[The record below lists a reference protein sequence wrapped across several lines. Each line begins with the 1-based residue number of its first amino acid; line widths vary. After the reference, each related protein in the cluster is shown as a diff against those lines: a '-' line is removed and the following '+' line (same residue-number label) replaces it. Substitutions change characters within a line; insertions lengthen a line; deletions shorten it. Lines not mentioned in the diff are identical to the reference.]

1 MTIEVL
7 RDFHPAIGAWFA
19 QKYGRCT
26 PIQEQAW
33 ASILRGDH
41 TLIASPTGS
50 GKTLAALLPCIDR
63 LARAKE
69 SEAGTGTGTGA
80 IAGAQGV
87 RVVYVAPLKALN
99 NDIHHHIIQYVEEM
113 ERTAAEQGMDWPGI
127 RVAVRTGDTSASSR
141 ASMLRKPPDL
151 LITTPESL
159 YILLTARRSREML
172 RGVEQVVVDEIHD
185 LAASRRGTHLSITLE
200 RLVEWSGRS
209 PQRIGVSATQKPL
222 SRVARFLGGWDD
234 TDPRPVNVVEH
245 HGDKQFHLQVVMPRR
260 QTISQAKEDFWT
272 PLVDCIIK
280 RMSEHTTSLV
290 FANNRRL
297 CERLALRINEHAG
310 SEIARSHHGS
320 VAKEQRLEVER
331 LLKTGELKCLV
342 ATSSLEL
349 GIDVGHIDLVIQ
361 VDSPKQ
367 AATGIQRFGRAGHQV
382 DGISRGL
389 ILVKN
394 RTDLPEAIVL
404 GRQIADREIEEI
416 RIPRNTLDVVSQ
428 QAVAMAA
435 GDDWTLERLYRV
447 IARSDSCHELPQ
459 DKLEGMLKV
468 LSGLFPFVRPLID
481 WDQGTGIL
489 TSRKNTMMA
498 ALLGT
503 GTIQQGS
510 NYPVLHADSRIQLG
524 DLDEEYVYESRVG
537 DVFQLGVSSWRI
549 QSITNHHV
557 YVTETRQQWSEI
569 PFWKG
574 ESIGRSFEIGETV
587 GRFFEQL
594 AERIV
599 MTSTEEQKTWLAE
612 RYFADADSTEELIR
626 LVKQQRESST
636 LPTHRHLLIEYFADE
651 INHTHL
657 LIHSLFGKRVNRTW
671 MLALQ
676 HLFVQRTDHPFY
688 AYAKDNG
695 IEFIF
700 QQWDPACLQ
709 WIREVTAE
717 SLEASLLEVIPSSP
731 QFGLT
736 FRRMAEMS
744 LLLRRSYERVPAA
757 LQRLRSEQLLKAS
770 LPYAEHFPLIREAI
784 HDCLHEQLD
793 ADRLRHLLQSIQSGD
808 IRVTT
813 QAADQPSPFAR
824 MLMSDLIDN
833 KLYEGE
839 SVGRDIQM
847 QLLSLNKEMAVEMFG
862 SAAVAQAISPE
873 AVQAEQARLTASI
886 GEPDELVRLLKQRG
900 DMSPQELARLADGAP
915 WESWVDELKR
925 QRRIV
930 SVKLAGQQ
938 RWISGDEDDIYSRF
952 PDDDFACRFVLT
964 RYVEGRLSFTE
975 RELAERYGL
984 SSDRASEL
992 VRQFREEAL
1001 IEEAPFAERHGEKS
1015 WTGSAM
1021 LTRMI
1026 RSSVR
1031 EFQQGSEAVDAE
1043 YYLLDVLERH
1053 GLFSEPRWT
1062 GVEGLKQAIA
1072 SLQGVYLPVAQWESI
1087 AFPSRVAGYRKELLD
1102 ELCASGEVIWLGDKS
1117 PDGKEGR
1124 IAFFSAENKELYAP
1138 RITAAGQG
1146 ETKHPELLSVLQRL
1160 GAAFLTAIAREMGL
1174 TPSETL
1180 ERLFELVW
1188 EGRVSNDQFAPLRQ
1202 RDAKKRPTVSKRPL
1216 HSGFGRWYSLNSLVG
1231 ASEPLQEEASVA
1243 AWIRLLLERNPVV
1256 CKFTVDSDCPYSWET
1271 ILEHL
1276 RRLEAWGMVVRG
1288 FFVRDIP
1295 AIQFAKKE
1303 AIERLRASAKHGINS
1318 GNGAASSPV
1327 DPLQVTVLPAIDPA
1341 NPYGV
1346 SLKWPDVPG
1355 AAFARKPGNYLA
1367 ICGGRWALW
1376 VENNGRRIHALDEP
1390 LLQQWIADKD
1400 QLHSLLRQLF
1410 KVVIARGGLRKVA
1423 IEVWNGGRV
1432 LDAPVAE
1439 SLSTMGAEKDMT
1451 RYVLWASALH

>member
-1 MTIEVL
+1 
-7 RDFHPAIGAWFA
+7 
-19 QKYGRCT
+19 
-26 PIQEQAW
+26 
-33 ASILRGDH
+33 
-41 TLIASPTGS
+41 
-50 GKTLAALLPCIDR
+50 
-63 LARAKE
+63 
-69 SEAGTGTGTGA
+69 
-80 IAGAQGV
+80 
-87 RVVYVAPLKALN
+87 
-99 NDIHHHIIQYVEEM
+99 
-113 ERTAAEQGMDWPGI
+113 
-127 RVAVRTGDTSASSR
+127 
-141 ASMLRKPPDL
+141 
-151 LITTPESL
+151 
-159 YILLTARRSREML
+159 
-172 RGVEQVVVDEIHD
+172 
-185 LAASRRGTHLSITLE
+185 
-200 RLVEWSGRS
+200 
-209 PQRIGVSATQKPL
+209 
-222 SRVARFLGGWDD
+222 
-234 TDPRPVNVVEH
+234 
-245 HGDKQFHLQVVMPRR
+245 
-260 QTISQAKEDFWT
+260 
-272 PLVDCIIK
+272 
-280 RMSEHTTSLV
+280 
-290 FANNRRL
+290 
-297 CERLALRINEHAG
+297 
-310 SEIARSHHGS
+310 
-320 VAKEQRLEVER
+320 
-331 LLKTGELKCLV
+331 
-342 ATSSLEL
+342 
-349 GIDVGHIDLVIQ
+349 
-361 VDSPKQ
+361 
-367 AATGIQRFGRAGHQV
+367 
-382 DGISRGL
+382 
-389 ILVKN
+389 
-394 RTDLPEAIVL
+394 
-404 GRQIADREIEEI
+404 
-416 RIPRNTLDVVSQ
+416 
-428 QAVAMAA
+428 
-435 GDDWTLERLYRV
+435 
-447 IARSDSCHELPQ
+447 
-459 DKLEGMLKV
+459 
-468 LSGLFPFVRPLID
+468 
-481 WDQGTGIL
+481 
-489 TSRKNTMMA
+489 
-498 ALLGT
+498 
-503 GTIQQGS
+503 
-510 NYPVLHADSRIQLG
+510 
-524 DLDEEYVYESRVG
+524 
-537 DVFQLGVSSWRI
+537 
-549 QSITNHHV
+549 
-557 YVTETRQQWSEI
+557 
-569 PFWKG
+569 
-574 ESIGRSFEIGETV
+574 
-587 GRFFEQL
+587 
-594 AERIV
+594 
-599 MTSTEEQKTWLAE
+599 
-612 RYFADADSTEELIR
+612 
-626 LVKQQRESST
+626 
-636 LPTHRHLLIEYFADE
+636 
-651 INHTHL
+651 
-657 LIHSLFGKRVNRTW
+657 
-671 MLALQ
+671 
-676 HLFVQRTDHPFY
+676 
-688 AYAKDNG
+688 
-695 IEFIF
+695 
-700 QQWDPACLQ
+700 
-709 WIREVTAE
+709 
-717 SLEASLLEVIPSSP
+717 
-731 QFGLT
+731 
-736 FRRMAEMS
+736 
-744 LLLRRSYERVPAA
+744 
-757 LQRLRSEQLLKAS
+757 
-770 LPYAEHFPLIREAI
+770 
-784 HDCLHEQLD
+784 
-793 ADRLRHLLQSIQSGD
+793 
-808 IRVTT
+808 
-813 QAADQPSPFAR
+813 
-824 MLMSDLIDN
+824 
-833 KLYEGE
+833 
-839 SVGRDIQM
+839 
-847 QLLSLNKEMAVEMFG
+847 
-862 SAAVAQAISPE
+862 
-873 AVQAEQARLTASI
+873 
-886 GEPDELVRLLKQRG
+886 
-900 DMSPQELARLADGAP
+900 
-915 WESWVDELKR
+915 
-925 QRRIV
+925 V